1 MYNVKKQLSGFIFER
16 AVVAEQMSK
25 VGDRLLVRAPAKIN
39 LSLLIA
45 GKRDDG
51 FHEIDTVMSKIDLCD
66 ELLFETGSKEG
77 IELVCRG
84 KYEVAGGE
92 DNLVCKACKML
103 SESVGWAGSVKITL
117 TKNIPV
123 GSGLGGGSSDA
134 VAGLLGL
141 NEFAGLGVN
150 RDLLVDIAGRL
161 GSDIPFFFGGPLAIC
176 RGRGEKIH
184 EIKEIFSFRA
194 ILVLPNVSVSTKMVY
209 ENYVYEESEY
219 KALKKQ
225 VEGLISK
232 KKFDL
237 LTGVCANMLGISCF
251 QLHEEL
257 AGLRD
262 RIKSLGGVFDG
273 LCLSG
278 SGSAMYCICTDA
290 GEPDVEYYQSIL
302 KDKVGCESVIVSNN
316 RW

>member
-1 MYNVKKQLSGFIFER
+1 MSRSGYRDLFFER

-51 FHEIDTVMSKIDLCD
+51 FHEIDTVVSKIDLCD

-84 KYEVAGGE
+84 KYEVAADE
-92 DNLVCKACKML
+92 DNLVCKAYRML
-103 SESVGWAGSVKITL
+103 SKSVGGVGNVKITL
-117 TKNIPV
+117 TKNIPI

-134 VAGLLGL
+134 AAALLGL

-150 RDLLVDIAGRL
+150 IDLLVDIAGLL
-161 GSDIPFFFGGPLAIC
+161 GSDIPFFLGGPLAIC
-176 RGRGEKIH
+176 RGRGEKIC
-184 EIKEIFSFRA
+184 EIKEKFSFRA

-209 ENYVYEESEY
+209 KNYVYEESEY
-219 KALKKQ
+219 QALKKQ
-225 VEGLISK
+225 IEGLIEK
-232 KKFDL
+232 NKFDL
-237 LTGVCANMLGISCF
+237 LTGVCANMLERSCF

-262 RIKSLGGVFDG
+262 RIRSLGGVFDSV
-273 LCLSG
+273 CLSG
-278 SGSAMYCICTDA
+278 SGSTMYCICADA
-290 GEPDVEYYQSIL
+290 GETDVEYYQSIL
-302 KDKVGCESVIVSNN
+302 KDKVGCDSMIVSNN